1 MNSLQWSVLYV
12 SHGVGKLE
20 NRCSQQSH
28 NIVGIFI
35 ADYCLCMRLSF
46 TFTLIH
52 IQTGD
57 NCNSFRLQ
65 KYGAESPLTELY
77 HSLSTSSFF
86 CKPCRNQYENCLI
99 KSSYGIVSRIT
110 PKIRNLYLLVKSN
123 LEWLKISILSKFI
136 SAITTFEGR
145 ERLWVPEQSN
155 SI

>member
-1 MNSLQWSVLYV
+1 M
-12 SHGVGKLE
+12 
-20 NRCSQQSH
+20 
-28 NIVGIFI
+28 GIFI

-99 KSSYGIVSRIT
+99 KSSYGIVSKIT
-110 PKIRNLYLLVKSN
+110 PKKQNLYLLVKST
-123 LEWLKISILSKFI
+123 LEWLKISILSQII
-136 SAITTFEGR
+136 SAITTCMLWGR
-145 ERLWVPEQSN
+145 GDRRWDPEQFDIDWSF
-155 SI
+155 SCSARPWTIKMTRAPS